1 MLKIR
6 YHTSFRKDYKR
17 IVKRGYDVKL
27 LEDIINKLANGE
39 TLPEK
44 NRDHN
49 LIGKSP
55 PIVYYQKG
63 SR

>member
-39 TLPEK
+39 QLPEK

-49 LIGKSP
+49 LSGEYSGCRECHITP
-55 PIVYYQKG
+55 D
-63 SR
+63 

>member
-6 YHTSFRKDYKR
+6 YHTSFRKDYKK

-39 TLPEK
+39 QLPEK
-44 NRDHN
+44 
-49 LIGKSP
+49 
-55 PIVYYQKG
+55 IVIII
-63 SR
+63 